1 MGVLSR
7 EPGWALIF
15 DLDGVI
21 VDSNPVH
28 SACWREYLAG
38 YGIRVNGDFDAKM
51 YGRRNDDIVRAVFGE
66 GIEPAE
72 LRRHGADKEKLYRR
86 RMGPA
91 LRERL
96 VPGLLAF
103 LERRKDRPM
112 AVASN
117 AERANVD
124 FVLDTAGLRHYFR
137 AVLDGGQVKRPKPD
151 PEVFLLAAKLLGKSP
166 DACIIFEDSLAGAE
180 AARAAGARVVGITT
194 THDRLPP
201 ADLNIRDFLDAR
213 LEPWLS
219 AQYCG

>member
-1 MGVLSR
+1 L
-7 EPGWALIF
+7 ALIF

-38 YGIRVNGDFDAKM
+38 CGIPVGGDFDLKM
-51 YGRRNDDIVRAVFGE
+51 YGRRNDDIVRSVFGE
-66 GIEPAE
+66 GLDPAE
-72 LRRHGADKEKLYRR
+72 LRRHGAEKEELYRR
-86 RMGPA
+86 RMGPV
-91 LRERL
+91 LHDRL

-103 LERRKDRPM
+103 LERRKDLPM

-137 AVLDGGQVKRPKPD
+137 AVIDGGQVKRPKPD
-151 PEVFLLAAKLLGKSP
+151 PEVFLLAAKLLQRSP
-166 DACIIFEDSLAGAE
+166 AACIVFEDSLAGAE
-180 AARAAGARVVGITT
+180 AARAAGARVVGLTT

-219 AQYCG
+219 EQQRG